1 MRKSLDEILK
11 ENLTEGNF
19 KESYLSYKELKKE
32 RYSKKQTKKK
42 FGSKKAKEDLRD
54 KRSMGE
60 EGISPK
66 TYDNLFLNKDNI
78 KYIISRLHKEKYL
91 FKPLKEIEV
100 SKISGM
106 PLKEAKKIKKIRTLS
121 ISSLK
126 DVIVQKIIYDS
137 ILDFTEEKFKKFD
150 GISYAYRPE
159 NSAPD
164 AARKVQK
171 YMKDGYNIVIN
182 ADLSKFFDT
191 IPHDQLVACLKEF
204 YGEENKFLIKLLSR
218 FVYSY
223 RIEVKNY
230 KTLERI
236 AKTKRIKR
244 NVFHHKKIKR
254 TKRLRGIPQGG
265 VLSGILANI
274 YLYDFDEYMKSKMK
288 VKDLKYIRYAD
299 DFIVFLK
306 DESNVKEIFSELRDF
321 LEAKGLT
328 VHGLKEESKEKYSEI
343 VNLNNKKSFIEYVG
357 FKINSKYIRIKTDN
371 RNAFKR
377 KILEIIEKNNDKDL
391 RTIIKKINFKIVGNE
406 EFIKKTICP
415 FCKQPYCLK
424 CGLPL
429 KKRSWI
435 SYFSNITDTRE
446 LKTLDKW
453 IFNEINKNYRLRTN
467 KYLKKAQLKK
477 MKLKSIEREYYNYKK
492 FLRKNKYTCK
502 CQPNEAIFY

>member
-1 MRKSLDEILK
+1 MKKSLDEILK
-11 ENLTEGNF
+11 ENLTEEKF
-19 KESYLSYKELKKE
+19 KKSYLNYKELKKE
-32 RYSKKQTKKK
+32 MYSKKKK
-42 FGSKKAKEDLRD
+42 SKKDKESLKD

-66 TYDNLFLNKDNI
+66 TYDNLFLNEDNI
-78 KYIISRLHKEKYL
+78 KYIISRLHKDKYL
-91 FKPLKEIEV
+91 FKPLKEIEI
-100 SKISGM
+100 SKISGI
-106 PLKEAKKIKKIRTLS
+106 PLKEAIKMKKIRTLS

-126 DVIVQKIIYDS
+126 DVIVQKLIYDS

-150 GISYAYRPE
+150 GISYAYRPG

-191 IPHDQLVACLKEF
+191 IPHHQLLTCLRKF
-204 YGEENKFLIKLLSR
+204 YGEENNFLIKLLSR
-218 FVYSY
+218 FIYSY

-230 KTLERI
+230 KKLE
-236 AKTKRIKR
+236 KRSKNKKIKR
-244 NVFHHKKIKR
+244 NIFHHKKIRR
-254 TKRLRGIPQGG
+254 TKRIEGIPQGG

-274 YLYDFDEYMKSKMK
+274 YLYDFDKYMKDKMK
-288 VKDLKYIRYAD
+288 VEELKYIRYAD

-306 DESNVKEIFSELRDF
+306 EESGVKEIFNELRKF
-321 LEAKGLT
+321 LNNKGLT

-357 FKINSKYIRIKTDN
+357 FKINPKYIRIKSDN
-371 RNAFKR
+371 RNAFKK
-377 KILEIIEKNNDKDL
+377 KILEVIERNKDKDL

-415 FCKQPYCLK
+415 LCKQPYCLK

-446 LKTLDKW
+446 LKILDKW

-467 KYLKKAQLKK
+467 KYIKKAQLKE

-492 FLRKNKYTCK
+492 FIRKHKYTCK